1 MRVAR
6 GWSMGRP
13 PRVPSPADVEAI
25 LASDKERDYTVS
37 VLRRHWLAGRL
48 TAEEFEQR
56 VAEVVR
62 ARFVADLWHALRFLP
77 VDAPFVPRRTGGG
90 SAVAS
95 LATGVTALLILMVSL
110 GLLFIVA
117 LPLAVTAWAL
127 GRDARRSGSPQRYGM
142 ARAGEVLGIAGTA
155 LSLLLLAG
163 CAAFLGVI

>member
-1 MRVAR
+1 
-6 GWSMGRP
+6 
-13 PRVPSPADVEAI
+13 VEAI
-25 LASDKERDYTVS
+25 LASDQERDYTVR

-77 VDAPFVPRRTGGG
+77 VDASFVPRRTGGG

-95 LATGVTALLILMVSL
+95 LATGVMALLILMVSL

-142 ARAGEVLGIAGTA
+142 ARAGEVLGIVGTA